1 MSSPT
6 QPPNFIGNTDVRGP
20 YAYILALG
28 IIGAFGFGYGTGAN
42 DVANAF
48 GTSVGSGALSNRS
61 AMYVA
66 GVCEFLGAM
75 VLGRVSVS
83 TISGSIAIPQAFNT
97 APAWYCYDTTYC
109 SADANFDRCGIS
121 KMGGCDAKDKTG
133 QIYFRGGNPVAYAY
147 GMMWV
152 LLVGTAWLLATTYYG
167 LNVSSTHS
175 IIGGIIGFAL
185 SYNRNAV
192 LWFQVK
198 YKSSASSC
206 GTKQSNGVVKNT
218 ACNSGAFPYSG
229 IVPIVVTWFFA
240 PTTTAFAAAMLFLLV
255 RTLVLRSTNSY
266 QRSFYL
272 LPVFIFLTM
281 FICIYFVFTKGAAAT
296 FNSDA
301 DAGWSDEKSGWV
313 AVVIAAG
320 CAIIAACLLP
330 VMKKKVEQ
338 MIEVEVQQEK
348 DFMERKAIRAGEK
361 APAATERLYAVN
373 ENPMVATDK
382 ASPRVVPTDSDANEA
397 KHDGQAPVVAA
408 DAAASDA
415 EKGVVGESRRASVKK
430 DHFFFGGMG
439 VQTDR
444 NAVHLFSVEGYGY
457 FREDLKTSGL
467 WTALKEANKRSLEID
482 RRFMHEDVMD
492 VRLPFLWIYQSCSR
506 VAL

>member
-1 MSSPT
+1 MN
-6 QPPNFIGNTDVRGP
+6 Q
-20 YAYILALG
+20 
-28 IIGAFGFGYGTGAN
+28 
-42 DVANAF
+42 
-48 GTSVGSGALSNRS
+48 
-61 AMYVA
+61 
-66 GVCEFLGAM
+66 
-75 VLGRVSVS
+75 
-83 TISGSIAIPQAFNT
+83 
-97 APAWYCYDTTYC
+97 
-109 SADANFDRCGIS
+109 
-121 KMGGCDAKDKTG
+121 
-133 QIYFRGGNPVAYAY
+133 VAYAY

-240 PTTTAFAAAMLFLLV
+240 PTTTACAAALLFLLV
-255 RTLVLRSTNSY
+255 RTVILRSTNSY
-266 QRSFYL
+266 ERSFYL

-320 CAIIAACLLP
+320 CAIICACLLP
-330 VMKKKVEQ
+330 CIKTRVEN
-338 MIEVEVQQEK
+338 MIQVEVALQK
-348 DFMERKAIRAGEK
+348 DFMERRMARGLKPMAGMHYPGADDHKYPQVALPWSGKDSIKADTQ
-361 APAATERLYAVN
+361 ATIVVQYGHE
-373 ENPMVATDK
+373 ETKEPMKHSGMTSIKGDTK
-382 ASPRVVPTDSDANEA
+382 ASIVVQYGNEVLNEPT
-397 KHDGQAPVVAA
+397 HDGQAIQHAYMGDHIPAPYPPDV
-408 DAAASDA
+408 
-415 EKGVVGESRRASVKK
+415 SRRGSVTRRGTMVKTE
-430 DHFFFGGMG
+430 FFYGGMG

-444 NAVHLFSVEGYGY
+444 NAVHLCSKEGCQY
-457 FREDLKTSGL
+457 FDEDCKNPAIDCC
-467 WTALKEANKRSLEID
+467 TALNNANKRSLEID

-492 VRLPFLWIYQSCSR
+492 VSLPPFNTRSGCAKSCRVVCCSHRCTTSR
-506 VAL
+506 PTDDPGR